1 MKLETKNGKKKL
13 IVDDHPASPG
23 STVEYDEEEINNFKL
38 ELEGTIANLEYLKTK
53 RPEREDD
60 KELLKRFKNQLKKLN
75 NLIK

>member
-1 MKLETKNGKKKL
+1 MKLQTINNKKKL

-23 STVEYDEEEINNFKL
+23 SIVEYDEEKINNFRI